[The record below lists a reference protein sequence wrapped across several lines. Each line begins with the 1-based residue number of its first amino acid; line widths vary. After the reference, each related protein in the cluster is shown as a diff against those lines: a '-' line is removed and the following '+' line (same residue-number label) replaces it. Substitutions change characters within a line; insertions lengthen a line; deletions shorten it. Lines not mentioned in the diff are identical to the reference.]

1 MNEDP
6 KVTGILV
13 QLPLPSGIDELR
25 VLDLVSPE
33 KDVDGLHP
41 MNVANLT
48 LKGREPRYIAC
59 TPFGCLKLI
68 QSVKPDISGM

>member
-13 QLPLPSGIDELR
+13 QLPLPSGIDELK

-48 LKGREPRYIAC
+48 LKGREP
-59 TPFGCLKLI
+59 
-68 QSVKPDISGM
+68 